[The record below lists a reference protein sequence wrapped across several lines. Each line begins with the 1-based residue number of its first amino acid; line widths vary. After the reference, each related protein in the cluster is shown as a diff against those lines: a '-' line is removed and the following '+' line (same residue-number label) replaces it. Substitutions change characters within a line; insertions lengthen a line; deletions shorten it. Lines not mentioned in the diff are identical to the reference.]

1 MVIHWTV
8 EVETPNSFIRA
19 GKAMFMAVSTT
30 TPAKDMMPTAT
41 TARTRRASSLR
52 SKVGTKLI
60 V

>member
-8 EVETPNSFIRA
+8 EVETPNSSMRA

-41 TARTRRASSLR
+41 NPTIDSTCAMRAMR
-52 SKVGTKLI
+52 NAPAAP
-60 V
+60 